1 MQGKQQS
8 NLVGSRV
15 EHELLLSCCRT
26 SVDPRVV
33 QRVEEILAQP
43 LDWDY
48 LFGFGRRHG
57 LSPFFYVQLLQIAA
71 NKVPT
76 PELARFKLHYQEN
89 AARNLLLTDELARI
103 LRALSDA
110 SIDAIPYKG
119 PALSVFAYGNLTYR
133 RFLDLD
139 VMVRKADVWRAKEVL
154 VEAGFAATSDW
165 TESQQELLL
174 RTQHNLQFTREGGRL
189 LVELH
194 WEVASGLF
202 VRSMQAEALWER
214 LETMTLKEQVVK
226 TLAAEDLLLALCV
239 HGSKHLWER
248 LSWICDVAELLRSH
262 PHMDWTAVW
271 DRAETGESQR
281 MLALGLALAQRLF
294 DAPLPEEIS
303 RRINDERTSGLV
315 KETCNRVFQRDGEEL
330 ATINE
335 SLQFNLKV
343 RDGWRSRMRYI
354 RLMFRPTDADVGSI
368 TLPAGLGFGYYLLR
382 PIRFLRQKRQP
393 RDIG

>member
-1 MQGKQQS
+1 MQGKAQGD
-8 NLVGSRV
+8 LLGSRV

-26 SVDPRVV
+26 IVDPRVV

-57 LSPFFYVQLLQIAA
+57 LSPFFYVQLLKIAA
-71 NKVPT
+71 KKVPT
-76 PELARFKLHYQEN
+76 QELARFKLHYQEN
-89 AARNLLLTDELARI
+89 AARNLLLTDELGRI

-110 SIDAIPYKG
+110 NIDAIPYKG

-139 VMVRKADVWRAKEVL
+139 VMVRKTDVWRAKEVL
-154 VEAGFAATSDW
+154 VEAGFVATSNW
-165 TESQQELLL
+165 TESQEELLL

-202 VRSMQAEALWER
+202 ARSMQAEALWER
-214 LETMTLKEQVVK
+214 LEAMTLKEQVVK
-226 TLAAEDLLLALCV
+226 TLSAEDLLLALCV

-262 PHMDWTAVW
+262 PQMNWTAVW
-271 DRAETGESQR
+271 DRAVTGESQR
-281 MLALGLALAQRLF
+281 MLALGLALARRLF
-294 DAPLPEEIS
+294 DAPLPEEIN
-303 RRINDERTSGLV
+303 RRIHDEKTTGLV
-315 KETCNRVFQRDGEEL
+315 TETCNRVFQRHGEEL

-343 RDGWRSRMRYI
+343 RDGWRSRMRYV

-382 PIRFLRQKRQP
+382 PFRFLKQKNNREM
-393 RDIG
+393 

>member
-1 MQGKQQS
+1 MQEKAQNDLFG
-8 NLVGSRV
+8 LRA

-26 SVDPRVV
+26 SVDTRVV

-43 LDWDY
+43 LDWNY

-57 LSPFFYVQLLQIAA
+57 LLPFFYVQLIKIAA
-71 NKVPT
+71 KKVPAE
-76 PELARFKLHYQEN
+76 ELARFKFHFQEN
-89 AARNLLLTDELARI
+89 AARNLLLTDELTRI

-110 SIDAIPYKG
+110 NIEAIPYKG
-119 PALSVFAYGNLTYR
+119 PALGVFAYGNLTYR

-139 VMVRKADVWRAKEVL
+139 VMVRKTDIWRAKEVL
-154 VEAGFAATSDW
+154 VEAGFVVASDW

-202 VRSMQAEALWER
+202 ARSMHAEALWER
-214 LETMTLKEQVVK
+214 LESMTLKEQVVK
-226 TLAAEDLLLALCV
+226 TLSAEDLLLALCV

-262 PHMDWTAVW
+262 PHMDWTAVF

-294 DAPLPEEIS
+294 DAPLPKEI
-303 RRINDERTSGLV
+303 RGRVNDEKTTDLV
-315 KETCNRVFQRDGEEL
+315 QETCTRVFHRQGEEL
-330 ATINE
+330 VTINE
-335 SLQFNLKV
+335 SLQFNFKV
-343 RDGWRSRMRYI
+343 RDGWRSRLRYI
-354 RLMFRPTDADVGSI
+354 RLMFRPTDADVDSI

-382 PIRFLRQKRQP
+382 PFRFLRQKRQP
-393 RDIG
+393 